1 MSTPRLL
8 PIIIVLGT
16 ILGACASFEDEDLVI
31 DLRVLA
37 MSASVPDQVVDFDI
51 ENPPDPAEILPQL
64 DDSEMCAYVADPAD
78 DRRLRWSMT
87 LCVLNNN
94 ERCSGDLPSVKLASG
109 IIEDPDVFRPAPAM
123 CGTIPA
129 DGNLLGIVLAALEAD
144 SLSGLGGVEYGV
156 SFTVGPEH
164 GDPALDLFAGKTVT
178 IGPRIPDGRMANNN
192 PSVTHFDASIE
203 GAEPVPLSL
212 GRCVDQTAPLVV
224 EPGQQVRLTP
234 VEAEGAREPY
244 VVPTLDGEMRMFT
257 ESLTYQWMAGGG
269 TVGSGSTGGPRDA
282 FGNPAILYTEWR
294 APNRDRL
301 TGPTDIP
308 LWIVQRDE
316 RKGATFHE
324 ACLRVVP

>member
-1 MSTPRLL
+1 MRRALFVML
-8 PIIIVLGT
+8 A
-16 ILGACASFEDEDLVI
+16 ACGSFEDEDIVI
-31 DLRVLA
+31 DTRVLA
-37 MSASVPDQVVDFDI
+37 MAATVPDQVVDFDI
-51 ENPPDPAEILPQL
+51 ENPPDPAELLPQL
-64 DDSEMCAYVADPAD
+64 VESTMCAHVADPAD

-94 ERCSGDLPSVKLASG
+94 ERCIGSLPSLMLASG
-109 IIEDPDVFRPAPAM
+109 VIEDPDVATPAPSM
-123 CGTIPA
+123 CGTIAP

-156 SFTVGPEH
+156 SFTVGPED
-164 GDPALDLFAGKTVT
+164 GDPDLDLFAGKTVT

-203 GAEPVPLSL
+203 GAEPVPLPL
-212 GRCVDQTAPLVV
+212 GRCVDQPSPLVV
-224 EPGQQVRLTP
+224 DPGQEVRLTP
-234 VEAEGAREPY
+234 VETEGAREPY

-269 TVGSGSTGGPRDA
+269 NVGSGSTGGPRDA
-282 FGNPAILYTEWR
+282 FGNPATLYTDWR

-301 TGPTDIP
+301 TGPSDIP